1 MQFGR
6 LAEHEPARLGRL
18 IRIQAQLRQATQQL
32 LDGGVGLEAREVHP
46 DADVRAVRERHVPVR
61 VHAPDVEAVG
71 VREHRRVAV
80 GAGDRD
86 AHELAA
92 ADRRAREL
100 DIGGRVGVKILIVG
114 HTDQPASD
122 EYNYRLS
129 WRRAE
134 NVRRA
139 LKDLFG
145 PRGNILQ
152 VDLDS
157 KTNVQVLG
165 LGELHATLA
174 NMFNWGPGTLG
185 PKVKNATYRRVD
197 LIIDAQLV
205 ATFRGHP

>member
-1 MQFGR
+1 VQFGR
-6 LAEHEPARLGRL
+6 LAGHEPARLGRL

-152 VDLDS
+152 IDLDS
-157 KTNVQVLG
+157 KTNVQLLG

>member
-114 HTDQPASD
+114 HTDQPASPG
-122 EYNYRLS
+122 YNYRLS

>member
-1 MQFGR
+1 VQFGR
-6 LAEHEPARLGRL
+6 LAGHEPARLGRL

-114 HTDQPASD
+114 HTDQPASLG
-122 EYNYRLS
+122 YNYRLS

-152 VDLDS
+152 IDLDS
-157 KTNVQVLG
+157 KTNVQLLG

>member
-1 MQFGR
+1 VQFGR

-114 HTDQPASD
+114 HTDQPASPG
-122 EYNYRLS
+122 YNYRLS

-152 VDLDS
+152 IDLDS

>member
-1 MQFGR
+1 VQFGR

-152 VDLDS
+152 IDLDS
-157 KTNVQVLG
+157 KTNVQVMW

>member
-92 ADRRAREL
+92 AGSSRSDSSIAFANN
-100 DIGGRVGVKILIVG
+100 
-114 HTDQPASD
+114 PASAFT
-122 EYNYRLS
+122 S
-129 WRRAE
+129 A
-134 NVRRA
+134 
-139 LKDLFG
+139 
-145 PRGNILQ
+145 
-152 VDLDS
+152 S
-157 KTNVQVLG
+157 
-165 LGELHATLA
+165 
-174 NMFNWGPGTLG
+174 
-185 PKVKNATYRRVD
+185 
-197 LIIDAQLV
+197 
-205 ATFRGHP
+205 

>member
-1 MQFGR
+1 
-6 LAEHEPARLGRL
+6 
-18 IRIQAQLRQATQQL
+18 
-32 LDGGVGLEAREVHP
+32 
-46 DADVRAVRERHVPVR
+46 
-61 VHAPDVEAVG
+61 
-71 VREHRRVAV
+71 
-80 GAGDRD
+80 
-86 AHELAA
+86 
-92 ADRRAREL
+92 
-100 DIGGRVGVKILIVG
+100 VKILIVG
-114 HTDQPASD
+114 HTDQQGSAGHNL
-122 EYNYRLS
+122 ELS
-129 WRRAE
+129 RNRAE

-152 VDLDS
+152 IDLDS

>member
-114 HTDQPASD
+114 HTDQPGSAG
-122 EYNYRLS
+122 YNLDLS
-129 WRRAE
+129 RRRAE

-205 ATFRGHP
+205 ATFREHP

>member
-1 MQFGR
+1 VQFGR

-114 HTDQPASD
+114 HTDQPASPG
-122 EYNYRLS
+122 YNYRLS

-152 VDLDS
+152 IDLDS
-157 KTNVQVLG
+157 KTNVQLLG

>member
-1 MQFGR
+1 VQFGR
-6 LAEHEPARLGRL
+6 LAGHEPARLGRL

-157 KTNVQVLG
+157 KTNVQLLG

>member
-100 DIGGRVGVKILIVG
+100 DIGGCVGVNILIVG
-114 HTDQPASD
+114 HTDQPASPG
-122 EYNYRLS
+122 YNYRLS

-152 VDLDS
+152 IDLDS

-205 ATFRGHP
+205 ATFREHP

>member
-1 MQFGR
+1 VQFGR
-6 LAEHEPARLGRL
+6 LAGHEPARLGRL

>member
-1 MQFGR
+1 VQFGR

>member
-1 MQFGR
+1 VQFGR
-6 LAEHEPARLGRL
+6 LAGHEPARLGRL

-114 HTDQPASD
+114 HTDQPASPG
-122 EYNYRLS
+122 YNYRLS

-152 VDLDS
+152 IDLDS
-157 KTNVQVLG
+157 KTNVQLLG